1 MTRKKQIV
9 RLVLLAIFCAI
20 SIVLQAIA
28 NNFSIGGYPI
38 ALALVPIAI
47 SAILLGP
54 SGGAIVGFVW
64 GVFILLIDP
73 SCAVFFE
80 YSVIGTLILV
90 LSKGTLAGFISG
102 IICKFIKNKNIY
114 LAMVIAAIACP
125 LVNSLTFRIG
135 EVVFFLPMLGQGA
148 GTILISLFGVSFI
161 LEVGISAVL
170 SPAICRIC
178 MLGDTQLNL
187 GVFDYSK
194 EDDKNQ
200 VKDDFKK
207 EENKTYKFD

>member
-1 MTRKKQIV
+1 MKRKKQIV

-20 SIVLQAIA
+20 SVVLQAIA

-64 GVFILLIDP
+64 GAFILLIDP

-90 LSKGTLAGFISG
+90 LSKGTLAGFASG
-102 IICKFIKNKNIY
+102 VICKMLRNKNMY
-114 LAMVIAAIACP
+114 LAMVLAAILCP
-125 LVNSLTFRIG
+125 IINSLTFRIG
-135 EVVFFLPMLGQGA
+135 EVIFFLPMLGNSAGA
-148 GTILISLFGVSFI
+148 IIISLFGVSFV
-161 LEVGISAVL
+161 LEVGISAIL

-178 MLGDTQLNL
+178 MLGDKELNL
-187 GVFDYSK
+187 GVFNYTKDEDIVK
-194 EDDKNQ
+194 EEDINK
-200 VKDDFKK
+200 
-207 EENKTYKFD
+207 ENKTYKFD

>member
-1 MTRKKQIV
+1 MKRKKQIV

-20 SIVLQAIA
+20 SVVLQAIA

-64 GVFILLIDP
+64 GAFILLIDP

-90 LSKGTLAGFISG
+90 VSKGTLAGFVSG
-102 IICKFIKNKNIY
+102 VICQLLKNKNIFF
-114 LAMVIAAIACP
+114 AMVISSIICP
-125 LVNSLTFRIG
+125 IINSLVFRVG
-135 EVVFFLPMLGQGA
+135 EVIFFLPMLGESVGA
-148 GTILISLFGVSFI
+148 VIISLFGVSFI

-178 MLGDTQLNL
+178 MLGDKELNL
-187 GVFDYSK
+187 GVFDYTKLKSK
-194 EDDKNQ
+194 DEKTQDN
-200 VKDDFKK
+200 
-207 EENKTYKFD
+207 EENKIYKFD